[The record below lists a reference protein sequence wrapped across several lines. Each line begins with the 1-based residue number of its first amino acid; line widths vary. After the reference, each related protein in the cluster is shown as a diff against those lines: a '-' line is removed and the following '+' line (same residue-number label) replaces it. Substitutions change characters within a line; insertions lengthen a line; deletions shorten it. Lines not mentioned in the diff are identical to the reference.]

1 MASLHCPCTDSNETQ
16 MQLAGLAASLLVL
29 QTAVAAAHVD
39 DDNFNIG
46 KRKTKKIVQW
56 FKLSSKLS
64 INNGP

>member
-1 MASLHCPCTDSNETQ
+1 